1 MFRSFARSFKSFCYV
16 AGVLAILGCF
26 CCAAHAQKKT
36 TTTAPAPKASAPASH
51 ASTPASHP
59 GGSTAS
65 HPGGATTASHGP
77 TTGGSTASHGPTT
90 SSPHG
95 GTTTTTA
102 NHSPT
107 TSNVHGGTT
116 TAGAGKGTTAGA
128 GGKVTTASKPMPKG
142 ATVTHTANG
151 SSVQKRADGRV
162 SDVHVA
168 NRNMDI
174 HHNLNGGRRVSVTR
188 ADGSRVVAERG
199 GRGYVQH
206 PYNYRGREYGRRTY
220 YDHGRYYDR
229 YYGHYGYRGGYLD
242 VYAPGYY
249 YSPGFYGWAYN
260 PWAAPIVYPW
270 GWAGNPW
277 YGYYGAYFTPYAVYP
292 SAAFWLTDYLV
303 AASLQAAYAA
313 QVDAAQTAALDP
325 NAAPLTPE
333 VKKMIADEVQR
344 QVALEN
350 SEAQQNAQN
359 QDIDPGSS
367 GIARMLSD
375 NQPHVFVAGSDLDL
389 VASSGQECAVS
400 LGDVIEVPSSP
411 PESATEASAVVLTSK
426 GGKECAKNTN
436 VSIAFNDLQ
445 DMQNHM
451 RETIDKGM
459 GELQQKQGKDG
470 LPAAPPSAQAAPV
483 QSSFAA
489 VAPPPDPNAAAEI
502 KAQMQDADKSEQEVA
517 GAAGASGGV
526 APPTPP
532 EAAPTVNIALGQ
544 TVDQVVAAMGQ
555 PKSVVDLG
563 TKKIYVYPDM
573 KITFKAG
580 KVTDVQ

>member
-1 MFRSFARSFKSFCYV
+1 
-16 AGVLAILGCF
+16 
-26 CCAAHAQKKT
+26 
-36 TTTAPAPKASAPASH
+36 
-51 ASTPASHP
+51 
-59 GGSTAS
+59 
-65 HPGGATTASHGP
+65 
-77 TTGGSTASHGPTT
+77 
-90 SSPHG
+90 
-95 GTTTTTA
+95 
-102 NHSPT
+102 
-107 TSNVHGGTT
+107 
-116 TAGAGKGTTAGA
+116 
-128 GGKVTTASKPMPKG
+128 MPKG

-517 GAAGASGGV
+517 GGAGGGV

-580 KVTDVQ
+580 KVSDVQ